1 MQLLCRVAKAKTVS
15 NCVCSFPSRYN
26 RIYTRT
32 SPLLPSFVS
41 RGSCLPK
48 CRQLFRTGDIS
59 FAFCPVIAPKAG
71 KALLSSHH
79 ICDKVRTD
87 PANQTALIFFR
98 SLRFSRSAQGFLSPP
113 FGNPFWPG
121 VPQEAWRTLSYASQL
136 IAAGRSP
143 RQSKL
148 NLPLF
153 TRFTSPWKTSPR
165 SLCPPPK
172 AGHLRILVE
181 KYN

>member
-1 MQLLCRVAKAKTVS
+1 MCQFFSDRCKREIGNRRLGRGQLLCRVATAKTVS

-87 PANQTALIFFR
+87 PANETALIFFR
-98 SLRFSRSAQGFLSPP
+98 SLRFFSICSGILIPT
-113 FGNPFWPG
+113 FWEPILARC
-121 VPQEAWRTLSYASQL
+121 PT
-136 IAAGRSP
+136 RSP
-143 RQSKL
+143 AHFVIRI
-148 NLPLF
+148 PAD
-153 TRFTSPWKTSPR
+153 R
-165 SLCPPPK
+165 SW
-172 AGHLRILVE
+172 
-181 KYN
+181 